1 MQFKRIPG
9 FNLTRVNALDIVTI
23 DEFKAALHNKLGK
36 KGITPEHITKLAE
49 YIMNFFGHDDYVEDN
64 KLKTKDRDV
73 FYMLEEEGFLSTSR
87 EEVTLQKGK
96 VWRIHYWELKKK
108 YIKKIAE
115 EIEVEEPEEERSVYE
130 DLEDDVWHRHERGNS
145 QNNES

>member
-1 MQFKRIPG
+1 
-9 FNLTRVNALDIVTI
+9 LDIITI
-23 DEFKAALHNKLGK
+23 DDFKAALQNKLGK

-49 YIMNFFGHDDYVEDN
+49 YIMNFFGFNDYVEDN

-96 VWRIHYWELKKK
+96 VWRIHYWKLKKDQILK
-108 YIKKIAE
+108 FATQV
-115 EIEVEEPEEERSVYE
+115 EVEEKKEEYSVYS
-130 DLEDDVWHRHERGNS
+130 DLSDDVWHRHERGNS
-145 QNNES
+145 KKKESK

>member
-9 FNLTRVNALDIVTI
+9 FNLTRVNTLDIVTI

-36 KGITPEHITKLAE
+36 KGITSEHITKLAE